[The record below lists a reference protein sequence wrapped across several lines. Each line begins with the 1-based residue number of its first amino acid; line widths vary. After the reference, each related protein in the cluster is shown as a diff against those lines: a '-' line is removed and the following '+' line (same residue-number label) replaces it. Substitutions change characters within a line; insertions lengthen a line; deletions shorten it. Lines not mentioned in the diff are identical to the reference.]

1 MTPVAEAPA
10 SNSGPKSRRWTVIGA
25 GILCALLA
33 LVVIYTKPRAFHSP
47 LAVVVLAA
55 IGLAAL
61 LLQTTLYNRQ
71 QSQPLRAP
79 KWLNILG
86 ILCALLA
93 VFHDVLG
100 LRPQIAQAM
109 ELGAIVAF
117 SISGAVIMHSLRKRR
132 IAPK

>member
-1 MTPVAEAPA
+1 
-10 SNSGPKSRRWTVIGA
+10 
-25 GILCALLA
+25 LLA
-33 LVVIYTKPRAFHSP
+33 LVILYTKPRAFHSP
-47 LAVVVLAA
+47 LAVVVVAA

-79 KWLNILG
+79 RWLNVLG

-93 VFHDVLG
+93 VFRDVLG
-100 LRPQIAQAM
+100 LRLQVAQALA
-109 ELGAIVAF
+109 LGAIVAF
-117 SISGAVIMHSLRKRR
+117 SISGAVIIRGLRKGR